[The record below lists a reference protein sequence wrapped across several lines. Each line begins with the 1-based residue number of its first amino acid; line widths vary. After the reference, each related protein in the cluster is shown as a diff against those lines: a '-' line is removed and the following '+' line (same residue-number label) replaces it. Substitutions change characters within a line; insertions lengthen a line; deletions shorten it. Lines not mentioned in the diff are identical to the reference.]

1 MLLMV
6 LNLLMMML
14 NLLLMMTMMMVLLV
28 MMNGIVSSLWCLS
41 RSKEL
46 EYIVPI

>member
-6 LNLLMMML
+6 VNLLLMML
-14 NLLLMMTMMMVLLV
+14 NLLMMTMMMVLLV
-28 MMNGIVSSLWCLS
+28 MMNVIVSSLWGLS

>member
-14 NLLLMMTMMMVLLV
+14 NLLMMTMMMVLLV
-28 MMNGIVSSLWCLS
+28 MMNVIVSSLWCLS